1 MPGLLLVMGD
11 VLRVGRDGGGGAVSV
26 LIFFTLLLVF
36 LFTIGEDGLVNR
48 TLVRR
53 IGACR
58 CGGAVI
64 PMAGFGTT
72 IPFLPFAG
80 GGGILPLLD
89 CVELAAV

>member
-1 MPGLLLVMGD
+1 MPGLLLVMGG

-26 LIFFTLLLVF
+26 LIFFTLLLF

-64 PMAGFGTT
+64 PITGFGTT
-72 IPFLPFAG
+72 IPFLPFVG